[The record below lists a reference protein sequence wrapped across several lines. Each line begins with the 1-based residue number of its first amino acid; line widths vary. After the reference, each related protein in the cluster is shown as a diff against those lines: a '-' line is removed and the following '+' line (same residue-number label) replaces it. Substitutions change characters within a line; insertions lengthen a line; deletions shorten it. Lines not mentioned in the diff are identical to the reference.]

1 MQNVYI
7 PHEKVKKLIEK
18 KEIIRKVE
26 KLCRCKIKVDD
37 EDDFI
42 EVKGEPYDEYS
53 AKNILY
59 AFGRG
64 FDIDIASKLSDID
77 YYFSSIDLGQIISSD
92 KRIKQVK
99 ARVIGEEG
107 RTKIYIENVSGAKI
121 SIYGDTVSFIG
132 RIEEINE
139 AETAVKTLIEGG
151 THRLA
156 YARMEAAH
164 RKNKEDA
171 KKAAF

>member
-1 MQNVYI
+1 MQSVYI
-7 PHEKVKKLIEK
+7 PHERIRRLVERKELID
-18 KEIIRKVE
+18 KVE
-26 KLCRCKIKVDD
+26 KLCKCKIVIDKN
-37 EDDFI
+37 DDFM
-42 EVKGEPYDEYS
+42 EVRGDAYEEYN

-64 FDIDIASKLSDID
+64 FEMDIACKLHDIE

-107 RTKIYIENVSGAKI
+107 RTKIYIESVSGAKI

-132 RIEEINE
+132 RIGEINE
-139 AETAVKTLIEGG
+139 AETAVSTLVDGG

-156 YARMEAAH
+156 YAKMEAAH

-171 KKAAF
+171 KRAAF

>member
-42 EVKGEPYDEYS
+42 EVKGEPYD
-53 AKNILY
+53 
-59 AFGRG
+59 G

>member
-1 MQNVYI
+1 MQNLYI
-7 PHEKVKKLIEK
+7 PHEKVKKLRER
-18 KEIIRKVE
+18 KELIGKVE
-26 KLCRCKIKVDD
+26 RLCKCRIKI
-37 EDDFI
+37 EDDDDLI
-42 EVKGEPYDEYS
+42 EITGGAYEEYS
-53 AKNILY
+53 AKNIIY

-64 FDIDIASKLSDID
+64 FDIDIACKLFDMD
-77 YYFSSIDLGQIISSD
+77 YYFSSIDLGQIIPSS

-107 RTKIYIENVSGAKI
+107 RTKTYIENVSGAKM

-132 RIEEINE
+132 RIGEINE
-139 AETAVKTLIEGG
+139 AETAVNTLIEGG

-156 YARMEAAH
+156 YSRMEAAH

-171 KKAAF
+171 KRVSF